1 MFWQPKGAMVRNQLE
16 TFWKDIHLA
25 RGYDLLYTP
34 HIAKVDLWKTS
45 GHFEHYGENMFD
57 QMTVRHQPWATCC
70 GGLPHVA
77 FPDPLIRCDCDTAR
91 SSRYISALPAA
102 HGTERTLVQLSLQDT
117 MSRAAEEAHVERA
130 HRVPAGSAVVAGI

>member
-1 MFWQPKGAMVRNQLE
+1 MVVSVAAEPHASAAEGGLHMGSESEGQRCTRWLQDSAGGGLVFWQPKGAMVRNQLE

-57 QMTVRHQPWATCC
+57 QMTVR
-70 GGLPHVA
+70 L
-77 FPDPLIRCDCDTAR
+77 
-91 SSRYISALPAA
+91 
-102 HGTERTLVQLSLQDT
+102 LV
-117 MSRAAEEAHVERA
+117 
-130 HRVPAGSAVVAGI
+130 

>member
-1 MFWQPKGAMVRNQLE
+1 MVRNQLE

-57 QMTVRHQPWATCC
+57 QMRVRILAAAIAAAAGMSGTGTLKPTHPATWRAVLRARTRRCMPATAQRGHAGRYRSAC
-70 GGLPHVA
+70 G
-77 FPDPLIRCDCDTAR
+77 
-91 SSRYISALPAA
+91 
-102 HGTERTLVQLSLQDT
+102 
-117 MSRAAEEAHVERA
+117 
-130 HRVPAGSAVVAGI
+130 AGRG

>member
-1 MFWQPKGAMVRNQLE
+1 MGSESEGQRCTRWLQDSAGGGLVFWQPKGAMVRNQLE

-57 QMTVRHQPWATCC
+57 QMTVR
-70 GGLPHVA
+70 L
-77 FPDPLIRCDCDTAR
+77 
-91 SSRYISALPAA
+91 
-102 HGTERTLVQLSLQDT
+102 LV
-117 MSRAAEEAHVERA
+117 
-130 HRVPAGSAVVAGI
+130 